1 MSTPDTAALRLLLL
15 HRLREAEAQQLEER
29 LMLDEQLGDLLR
41 EAEHDL
47 LDDYASGG
55 LLPEER
61 MAVERYLLATPE
73 DRERLKVA
81 RALAHL
87 QGRPEGGRSGQDHTS
102 VIPPGAASEIRSPT
116 ALRGRSRGWPLRIG
130 LAAAACTILAVG
142 MLFFRL
148 KMGGNL
154 PVSATVVLLADA
166 QRGSSEGTINIS
178 PKVERVRLQVETPS
192 QGRAPTY
199 TIAIADRGGRLLYEA
214 HDLPPRQ
221 AGSYPFVEAIV
232 PASALEGP
240 RCRIT
245 LTDASVGSAS
255 SGLVFT
261 WDIQI
266 QRH

>member
-15 HRLREAEAQQLEER
+15 HRLPESEAQQLEER
-29 LMLDEQLGDLLR
+29 LMLEEQLGDLLR

-47 LDDYASGG
+47 LDDYASGR

-61 MAVERYLLATPE
+61 AAVEQYLLVTGD

-87 QGRPEGGRSGQDHTS
+87 QARTEGG
-102 VIPPGAASEIRSPT
+102 EIRPPT
-116 ALRGRSRGWPLRIG
+116 ARRGRSRGWPVRIG
-130 LAAAACTILAVG
+130 LAAAACAILAVG
-142 MLFFRL
+142 VLSFR
-148 KMGGNL
+148 MRTGGNL
-154 PVSATVVLLADA
+154 PPSATVVLLADA

-178 PKVERVRLQVETPS
+178 PRVERVRLQVEIPS
-192 QGRAPTY
+192 QGGASTY
-199 TIAIADRGGRLLYEA
+199 AIAIADRGGRLLYEA
-214 HDLPPRQ
+214 HDLPPRR
-221 AGSYPFVEAIV
+221 AGSYPFVEAVV
-232 PASALEGP
+232 PASVLKGP

-255 SGLVFT
+255 SGQVFT

-266 QRH
+266 QRR